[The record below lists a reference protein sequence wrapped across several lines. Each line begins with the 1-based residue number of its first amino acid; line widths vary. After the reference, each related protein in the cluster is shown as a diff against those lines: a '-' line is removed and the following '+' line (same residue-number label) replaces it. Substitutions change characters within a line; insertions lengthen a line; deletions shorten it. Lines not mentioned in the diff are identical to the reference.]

1 MGYAPKPVKHLNIE
15 CVSCDERDEAEERFD
30 HQAYNIAQPDGS
42 TPMQE
47 IKAWPNLTADE

>member
-1 MGYAPKPVKHLNIE
+1 VKHLNIE